1 MKFYKISIIFLF
13 LFIVSIGVVCAEDAN
28 HTTQDA
34 LEISEGDVALEASEA
49 TYTDLGDQIKA
60 ATDSTVKLENDYKYN
75 DSDKLYINLNHLNLT
90 IDGNEKSIDG
100 NNKAGFLKI
109 SNHSNV
115 IIKNLFVKNCNNTA
129 IIVGN
134 SKLTLINVTFE
145 NNHDKESGAA
155 VYARGSNV
163 TSTDTK
169 FLNNY
174 AFYGSAIYSTLS
186 NVTINN
192 GLFKND
198 NPVVWSLIRG
208 SGSALE
214 INNTIFANTTSKYAT
229 AIYNNGITT
238 IKKSKFLNLVANVT
252 AGAIAVKGS
261 AFTFTT
267 IDDCQFIN
275 VTSSRN
281 GGALYLDIAGD
292 SEESSGIVSINN
304 TLFKNCSS
312 EFGGAVLQLDG
323 ILNIFNSQFEDNFA
337 VENGGAVYTSYANL
351 IIKNTNFTGNN
362 ASTYN
367 GWGGA
372 VFFDKGIIVVDD
384 STFKNNGAKEG
395 AAIFSYDGNYQ
406 IKNSKFENNANEDIH
421 TYFDVKN
428 TKISNCGNVKK
439 VINSTKYPYDVRYN
453 GNRIV
458 LNRTEIK
465 GSANDPYFNLN
476 DLGLVTPVRNQGS
489 MGACWAFGAAGAF
502 ESAFLIATNISLD
515 ISENNIQNMGLR
527 YSIFG
532 SSDFGE
538 AGTYFMS
545 AAHFLSWL
553 GAINSEDD
561 TYDELGKISAL
572 SFSADAYHIVD
583 AIFVDVTNR
592 TALKEALVK
601 YGALNLFVFGADSDN
616 EFYND
621 TTHAQYTYGN
631 HSGNHYVT
639 LVGWNDTYEVDNF
652 IEHPPGPGAWI
663 CKNSW
668 GNGWGDNGFYYL
680 SYYDVALDD
689 SEAVG
694 FIIENTEQYEKLYQN
709 ELGGYDKYDGNYTEY
724 ADTFVSQDGD
734 IIAAVGTFFEKANS
748 PYTIS
753 IYVNDYKVYSQSGR
767 SRHAGYNT
775 IKLNNYVAIEDGSV
789 FRINIKSTST
799 PVLTN
804 TRQHILTNNS
814 FVVEDGSYDFFK
826 NAVVPIKVYTYHTY
840 LQVPNIV
847 SYKGNGNVVLNII
860 GSAVGDVIVNF
871 NGSTTVLTLEDGNA
885 SIDLGV
891 LPVGDYVVSIYYNN
905 SVFISHVKVFET
917 TIDCGDSNTAT
928 FAYNT
933 DFTFTVKLVDCQGQP
948 IKNTEIPLKF
958 DGETVKGL
966 KTDENGYLDVRIFPG
981 NTIGKHYLDYTN
993 PISNEKLRVTL
1004 NIVSRFAGNANVN
1017 MYYFDGH
1024 SYKVRIR
1031 SNDGNF
1037 AGSGQVITVKIGKKS
1052 FKVKTDKK
1060 GYATL
1065 KIPKTIKP
1073 GKYTISATY
1082 KGQTVKNKLTVK
1094 QVLKL
1099 TKVKVKKS
1107 AKKLVLKATLK
1118 NGKKALK
1125 SKKVT
1130 FKFNGKKY
1138 KAKTNKKG
1146 IAKVTVKKS
1155 VLKKLK
1161 VGKKVKYQVTYLKDT
1176 VKRTAKV
1183 KR

>member
-847 SYKGNGNVVLNII
+847 SYKGNGNVVLNIT

-871 NGSTTVLTLEDGNA
+871 KGTTSVLTLEDGKA
-885 SIDLGV
+885 SIDLGN

-917 TIDCGDSNTAT
+917 TIDYGDSNTAT

>member
-13 LFIVSIGVVCAEDAN
+13 LLIVSMGAVCAEDAN
-28 HTTQDA
+28 QTAQDTLGIA
-34 LEISEGDVALEASEA
+34 ENDVLSDDSQGSYAELDNLIESS
-49 TYTDLGDQIKA
+49 
-60 ATDSTVKLENDYKYN
+60 TDSTVELDKDYMYMDTDN
-75 DSDKLYINLNHLNLT
+75 TYINLNHLNLT

-145 NNHDKESGAA
+145 NNHDEESGAA

-323 ILNIFNSQFEDNFA
+323 SLNIFNSQFEDNSA

-351 IIKNTNFTGNN
+351 IIKNTTFTGNN
-362 ASTYN
+362 ASTDN

-372 VFFDKGIIVVDD
+372 VFFDKGIIIVDD

-428 TKISNCGNVKK
+428 SKISNCGNVKK
-439 VINSTKYPYDVRYN
+439 VINSTKYPYDVRYS

-502 ESAFLIATNISLD
+502 ESAFKIATNITID
-515 ISENNIQNMGLR
+515 VSENNIQNMGLR

-532 SSDFGE
+532 SSEFGE

-572 SFSADAYHIVD
+572 SFSPNAYHIVD

-601 YGALNLFVFGADSDN
+601 YGALNLFVFGADSN
-616 EFYND
+616 NKFYND

-639 LVGWNDTYEVDNF
+639 LVGWNDTFSRNNF
-652 IEHPPGPGAWI
+652 IEDPGYDGAWI

-668 GNGWGDNGFYYL
+668 GTGWGDNGFYYL
-680 SYYDVALDD
+680 SYYDVALND

-694 FIIENTEQYEKLYQN
+694 FIIENTEPYEKLYQN
-709 ELGGYDKYDGNYTEY
+709 ELGGCDKYDKEYTEY

-948 IKNTEIPLKF
+948 IKNTEIPVKF

-966 KTDENGYLDVRIFPG
+966 KTDENGYLDVTIFAG
-981 NTIGKHYLDYTN
+981 NTIGKHYLDYVN
-993 PISNEKLRVTL
+993 PVSKESLRVTL

-1024 SYKVRIR
+1024 TFKVRIR
-1031 SNDGNF
+1031 NNDGNF
-1037 AGSGQVITVKIGKKS
+1037 AGSGEVVTIKIGKKS

-1065 KIPKTIKP
+1065 KIPSTIKP
-1073 GKYTISATY
+1073 GKYTISASY
-1082 KGQTVKNKLTVK
+1082 VGQTVKNKLTVK

-1099 TKVKVKKS
+1099 TKVNVKKS

-1138 KAKTNKKG
+1138 TAKTNKKG

-1155 VLKKLK
+1155 VLNKLK
-1161 VGKKVKYQVTYLKDT
+1161 VGKKVTYQVTYLKDT
-1176 VKRTAKV
+1176 VKRTVKV

>member
-13 LFIVSIGVVCAEDAN
+13 LLIVSMGAVCAEDAN
-28 HTTQDA
+28 QTAQDTLGIA
-34 LEISEGDVALEASEA
+34 ENDVLSGDSQGSYAELDNLIESS
-49 TYTDLGDQIKA
+49 
-60 ATDSTVKLENDYKYN
+60 TDSTVELDKDYMYMDTDN
-75 DSDKLYINLNHLNLT
+75 TYINLNHLNLT

-145 NNHDKESGAA
+145 NNHDEESGAA

-208 SGSALE
+208 SGSVLE

-229 AIYNNGITT
+229 AIYNNGVTI
-238 IKKSKFLNLVANVT
+238 IKKSKFLNLSANVT

-323 ILNIFNSQFEDNFA
+323 SLNIFNSQFEDNSA

-351 IIKNTNFTGNN
+351 IIKNTTFTGNN
-362 ASTYN
+362 ASTDN

-372 VFFDKGIIVVDD
+372 VFFDKGIIIVDD

-428 TKISNCGNVKK
+428 SKISNCGNVKK
-439 VINSTKYPYDVRYN
+439 VINSTKYPYDVRYS

-476 DLGLVTPVRNQGS
+476 DLGLLTPVRNQGS

-502 ESAFLIATNISLD
+502 ESAFKIATNITID
-515 ISENNIQNMGLR
+515 VSENNIQNMGLR

-532 SSDFGE
+532 SSEFGE

-583 AIFVDVTNR
+583 AIFVDVTNKA
-592 TALKEALVK
+592 ALKEALVK
-601 YGALNLFVFGADSDN
+601 YGALNLFVFGADSN
-616 EFYND
+616 NTYYNAK
-621 TTHAQYTYGN
+621 TKAQYTYGN
-631 HSGNHYVT
+631 ISGNHYVT
-639 LVGWNDTYEVDNF
+639 LVGWNDTFSRDNF
-652 IEHPPGPGAWI
+652 LSAPDGDGAWI

-668 GNGWGDNGFYYL
+668 GTGWGDNGFYYL
-680 SYYDVALDD
+680 SYYDVALND

-709 ELGGYDKYDGNYTEY
+709 ELGGYDKYDKEYTEY

-826 NAVVPIKVYTYHTY
+826 NAVVPIKVYTYNTY

-847 SYKGNGNVVLNII
+847 SYKGNGNVVLNIT

-948 IKNTEIPLKF
+948 IKNTEIPVKF

-966 KTDENGYLDVRIFPG
+966 KTDENGYLDVTIFAG
-981 NTIGKHYLDYTN
+981 NTIGKHYLDYVN
-993 PISNEKLRVTL
+993 PVSKESLRVTL

-1024 SYKVRIR
+1024 TFKVRIR
-1031 SNDGNF
+1031 NNDGNF
-1037 AGSGQVITVKIGKKS
+1037 AGSGEVVTIKIGKKS

-1065 KIPKTIKP
+1065 KIPSTIKP
-1073 GKYTISATY
+1073 GKYTISTSY
-1082 KGQTVKNKLTVK
+1082 VGQTVKNKLTVK

-1099 TKVKVKKS
+1099 TKVNVKKS

-1138 KAKTNKKG
+1138 TAKTNKKG

-1155 VLKKLK
+1155 VLNKLK
-1161 VGKKVKYQVTYLKDT
+1161 VGKKVTYQVTYLKDT
-1176 VKRTAKV
+1176 VKRTVKV

>member
-13 LFIVSIGVVCAEDAN
+13 LLIVSMGAVCAEDAN
-28 HTTQDA
+28 QTAQDTLGIA
-34 LEISEGDVALEASEA
+34 ENDVLSGDSQGSYAELDNLIESS
-49 TYTDLGDQIKA
+49 
-60 ATDSTVKLENDYKYN
+60 TDSTVELDKDYMYMDTDN
-75 DSDKLYINLNHLNLT
+75 TYINLNHLNLT

-145 NNHDKESGAA
+145 NNHDEESGAA

-208 SGSALE
+208 SGSVLE

-229 AIYNNGITT
+229 AIYNNGVTI
-238 IKKSKFLNLVANVT
+238 IKKSKFLNLSANVT

-323 ILNIFNSQFEDNFA
+323 SLNIFNSQFEDNSA

-351 IIKNTNFTGNN
+351 IIKNTTFTGNN
-362 ASTYN
+362 ASTDN

-372 VFFDKGIIVVDD
+372 VFFDKGIIIVDD

-428 TKISNCGNVKK
+428 SKISNCGNVKK
-439 VINSTKYPYDVRYN
+439 VINSTKYPYDVRYS

-476 DLGLVTPVRNQGS
+476 DLGLLTPVRNQGS

-502 ESAFLIATNISLD
+502 ESAFKIATNITID
-515 ISENNIQNMGLR
+515 VSENNIQNMGLR

-532 SSDFGE
+532 SSEFGE

-583 AIFVDVTNR
+583 AIFVDVTNKA
-592 TALKEALVK
+592 ALKEALVK
-601 YGALNLFVFGADSDN
+601 YGALNLFVFGADSN
-616 EFYND
+616 NTYYNAK
-621 TTHAQYTYGN
+621 TKAQYTYGN
-631 HSGNHYVT
+631 ISGNHYVT
-639 LVGWNDTYEVDNF
+639 LVGWNDTFSRDNF
-652 IEHPPGPGAWI
+652 LSAPDGDGAWI

-668 GNGWGDNGFYYL
+668 GTGWGDNGFYYL
-680 SYYDVALDD
+680 SYYDVALND

-709 ELGGYDKYDGNYTEY
+709 ELGGYDKYDKEYTEY

-826 NAVVPIKVYTYHTY
+826 NAVVPIKVYTYNTY

-847 SYKGNGNVVLNII
+847 SYKGNGNVVLNIT

-948 IKNTEIPLKF
+948 IKNTEIPVKF

-966 KTDENGYLDVRIFPG
+966 KTDENGYLDVTIFAG
-981 NTIGKHYLDYTN
+981 NTIGKHYLDYVN
-993 PISNEKLRVTL
+993 PVSKESLRVTL

-1024 SYKVRIR
+1024 TFKVRIR
-1031 SNDGNF
+1031 NNDGNF
-1037 AGSGQVITVKIGKKS
+1037 AGSGEVVTIKIGKKS

-1065 KIPKTIKP
+1065 KIPSTIKP
-1073 GKYTISATY
+1073 GKYTISTSY
-1082 KGQTVKNKLTVK
+1082 VGQTVKNKLTVK

-1099 TKVKVKKS
+1099 TKVNVKKS
-1107 AKKLVLKATLK
+1107 AKKLVLKTTLK

-1155 VLKKLK
+1155 VLNKLK
-1161 VGKKVKYQVTYLKDT
+1161 VGKKVTYQVTYLKDT
-1176 VKRTAKV
+1176 VKRTVKV

>member
-13 LFIVSIGVVCAEDAN
+13 LLIVSMGAVCAEDAN
-28 HTTQDA
+28 QTAQDTLGIA
-34 LEISEGDVALEASEA
+34 ENDVLSDDSQGSYAELDNLIESS
-49 TYTDLGDQIKA
+49 
-60 ATDSTVKLENDYKYN
+60 TDSTVELDKDYMYMDTDN
-75 DSDKLYINLNHLNLT
+75 TYINLNHLNLT

-208 SGSALE
+208 SGSVLE

-229 AIYNNGITT
+229 AIYNNGVTI
-238 IKKSKFLNLVANVT
+238 IKKSKFLNLSANVT

-323 ILNIFNSQFEDNFA
+323 SLNIFNSQFEDNSA

-351 IIKNTNFTGNN
+351 IIKNTTFTGNN
-362 ASTYN
+362 ASTDN

-372 VFFDKGIIVVDD
+372 VFFDKGIIIVDD

-428 TKISNCGNVKK
+428 SKISNCGNVKK
-439 VINSTKYPYDVRYN
+439 VINSTKYPYDVRYS

-502 ESAFLIATNISLD
+502 ESAFKIATNITID
-515 ISENNIQNMGLR
+515 VSENNIQNMGLR

-532 SSDFGE
+532 SSEFGE

-572 SFSADAYHIVD
+572 SFSPNAYHIVD

-601 YGALNLFVFGADSDN
+601 YGALNLFVFGADSN
-616 EFYND
+616 NKFYND

-639 LVGWNDTYEVDNF
+639 LVGWNDTFSRNNF
-652 IEHPPGPGAWI
+652 IEDPGYDGAWI

-668 GNGWGDNGFYYL
+668 GTGWGDNGFYYL
-680 SYYDVALDD
+680 SYYDVALND

-694 FIIENTEQYEKLYQN
+694 FIIENTEPYEKLYQN
-709 ELGGYDKYDGNYTEY
+709 ELGGCDKYDKEYTEY

-948 IKNTEIPLKF
+948 IKNTEIPVKF

-966 KTDENGYLDVRIFPG
+966 KTDENGYLDVTIFAG
-981 NTIGKHYLDYTN
+981 NTIGKHYLDYVN
-993 PISNEKLRVTL
+993 PVSKESLRVTL

-1024 SYKVRIR
+1024 TFKVRIR
-1031 SNDGNF
+1031 NNDGNF
-1037 AGSGQVITVKIGKKS
+1037 AGSGEVVTIKIGKKS

-1065 KIPKTIKP
+1065 KIPSTIKP
-1073 GKYTISATY
+1073 GKYTISASY
-1082 KGQTVKNKLTVK
+1082 VGQTVKNKLTVK

-1099 TKVKVKKS
+1099 TKVNVKKS

-1138 KAKTNKKG
+1138 TAKTNKKG

-1155 VLKKLK
+1155 VLNKLK
-1161 VGKKVKYQVTYLKDT
+1161 VGKKVTYQVTYLKDT
-1176 VKRTAKV
+1176 VKRTVKV

>member
-13 LFIVSIGVVCAEDAN
+13 LLIVSMGAVCAEDAN
-28 HTTQDA
+28 QTAQDTLGIA
-34 LEISEGDVALEASEA
+34 ENDVLSDDSQGSYAELDNLIESS
-49 TYTDLGDQIKA
+49 
-60 ATDSTVKLENDYKYN
+60 TDSTVELDKDYMYMDTDN
-75 DSDKLYINLNHLNLT
+75 TYINLNHLNLT

-323 ILNIFNSQFEDNFA
+323 SLNIFNSQFEDNSA

-351 IIKNTNFTGNN
+351 IIKNTTFTGNN
-362 ASTYN
+362 ASTDN

-372 VFFDKGIIVVDD
+372 VFFDKGIIIVDD

-428 TKISNCGNVKK
+428 SKISNCGNVKK
-439 VINSTKYPYDVRYN
+439 VINSTKYPYDVRYS

-502 ESAFLIATNISLD
+502 ESAFKIATNITID
-515 ISENNIQNMGLR
+515 VSENNIQNMGLR

-532 SSDFGE
+532 SSEFGE

-572 SFSADAYHIVD
+572 SFSPNAYHIVD

-601 YGALNLFVFGADSDN
+601 YGALNLFVFGADSN
-616 EFYND
+616 NKFYND

-639 LVGWNDTYEVDNF
+639 LVGWNDTFSRNNF
-652 IEHPPGPGAWI
+652 IEDPGYDGAWI

-668 GNGWGDNGFYYL
+668 GTGWGDNGFYYL
-680 SYYDVALDD
+680 SYYDVALND

-694 FIIENTEQYEKLYQN
+694 FIIENTEPYEKLYQN
-709 ELGGYDKYDGNYTEY
+709 ELGGCDKYDKEYTEY

-948 IKNTEIPLKF
+948 IKNTEIPVKF

-966 KTDENGYLDVRIFPG
+966 KTDENGYLDVTIFAG
-981 NTIGKHYLDYTN
+981 NTIGKHYLDYVN
-993 PISNEKLRVTL
+993 PVSKESLRVTL

-1024 SYKVRIR
+1024 TFKVRIR
-1031 SNDGNF
+1031 NNDGNF
-1037 AGSGQVITVKIGKKS
+1037 AGSGEVVTIKIGKKS

-1065 KIPKTIKP
+1065 KIPSTIKP
-1073 GKYTISATY
+1073 GKYTISASY
-1082 KGQTVKNKLTVK
+1082 VGQTVKNKLTVK

-1099 TKVKVKKS
+1099 TKVNVKKS

-1138 KAKTNKKG
+1138 TAKTNKKG

-1155 VLKKLK
+1155 VLNKLK
-1161 VGKKVKYQVTYLKDT
+1161 VGKKVTYQVTYLKDT
-1176 VKRTAKV
+1176 VKRTVKV

>member
-1 MKFYKISIIFLF
+1 M
-13 LFIVSIGVVCAEDAN
+13 GAVCAEDAN
-28 HTTQDA
+28 QTAQDTLGIA
-34 LEISEGDVALEASEA
+34 ENDVLSDDSQGSYAELDNLIESS
-49 TYTDLGDQIKA
+49 
-60 ATDSTVKLENDYKYN
+60 TDSTVELDKDYMYMDTDN
-75 DSDKLYINLNHLNLT
+75 TYINLNHLNLT

-208 SGSALE
+208 SGSVLE

-229 AIYNNGITT
+229 AIYNNGVTI
-238 IKKSKFLNLVANVT
+238 IKKSKFLNLSANVT

-323 ILNIFNSQFEDNFA
+323 SLNIFNSQFEDNSA

-351 IIKNTNFTGNN
+351 IIKNTTFTGNN
-362 ASTYN
+362 ASTDN

-372 VFFDKGIIVVDD
+372 VFFDKGIIIVDD

-428 TKISNCGNVKK
+428 SKISNCGNVKK
-439 VINSTKYPYDVRYN
+439 VINSTKYPYDVRYS

-502 ESAFLIATNISLD
+502 ESAFKIATNITID
-515 ISENNIQNMGLR
+515 VSENNIQNMGLR

-532 SSDFGE
+532 SSEFGE

-572 SFSADAYHIVD
+572 SFSPNAYHIVD

-601 YGALNLFVFGADSDN
+601 YGALNLFVFGADSN
-616 EFYND
+616 NKFYND

-639 LVGWNDTYEVDNF
+639 LVGWNDTFSRNNF
-652 IEHPPGPGAWI
+652 IEDPGYDGAWI

-668 GNGWGDNGFYYL
+668 GTGWGDNGFYYL
-680 SYYDVALDD
+680 SYYDVALND

-694 FIIENTEQYEKLYQN
+694 FIIENTEPYEKLYQN
-709 ELGGYDKYDGNYTEY
+709 ELGGCDKYDKEYTEY

-948 IKNTEIPLKF
+948 IKNTEIPVKF

-966 KTDENGYLDVRIFPG
+966 KTDENGYLDVTIFAG
-981 NTIGKHYLDYTN
+981 NTIGKHYLDYVN
-993 PISNEKLRVTL
+993 PVSKESLRVTL

-1024 SYKVRIR
+1024 TFKVRIR
-1031 SNDGNF
+1031 NNDGNF
-1037 AGSGQVITVKIGKKS
+1037 AGSGEVVTIKIGKKS

-1065 KIPKTIKP
+1065 KIPSTIKP
-1073 GKYTISATY
+1073 GKYTISASY
-1082 KGQTVKNKLTVK
+1082 VGQTVKNKLTVK

-1099 TKVKVKKS
+1099 TKVNVKKS

-1138 KAKTNKKG
+1138 TAKTNKKG

-1155 VLKKLK
+1155 VLNKLK
-1161 VGKKVKYQVTYLKDT
+1161 VGKKVTYQVTYLKDT
-1176 VKRTAKV
+1176 VKRTVKV

>member
-13 LFIVSIGVVCAEDAN
+13 LLIVSMGAVCAEDAN
-28 HTTQDA
+28 QTAQDTLGIA
-34 LEISEGDVALEASEA
+34 ENDVLSDDSQGSYAELDNLIESS
-49 TYTDLGDQIKA
+49 
-60 ATDSTVKLENDYKYN
+60 TDSTVELDKDYMYMDTDN
-75 DSDKLYINLNHLNLT
+75 TYINLNHLNLT

-145 NNHDKESGAA
+145 NNHDEESGAA

-208 SGSALE
+208 SGSVLE

-229 AIYNNGITT
+229 AIYNNGVTI
-238 IKKSKFLNLVANVT
+238 IKKSKFLNLSANVT

-323 ILNIFNSQFEDNFA
+323 SLNIFNSQFEDNSA

-351 IIKNTNFTGNN
+351 IIKNTTFTGNN
-362 ASTYN
+362 ASTDN

-372 VFFDKGIIVVDD
+372 VFFDKGIIIVDD

-428 TKISNCGNVKK
+428 SKISNCGNVKK
-439 VINSTKYPYDVRYN
+439 VINSTKYPYDVRYS

-502 ESAFLIATNISLD
+502 ESAFKIATNITID
-515 ISENNIQNMGLR
+515 VSENNIQNMGLR

-532 SSDFGE
+532 SSEFGE

-572 SFSADAYHIVD
+572 SFSPNAYHIVD

-601 YGALNLFVFGADSDN
+601 YGALNLFVFGADSN
-616 EFYND
+616 NKFYND

-639 LVGWNDTYEVDNF
+639 LVGWNDTFSRNNF
-652 IEHPPGPGAWI
+652 IEDPGYDGAWI

-668 GNGWGDNGFYYL
+668 GTGWGDNGFYYL
-680 SYYDVALDD
+680 SYYDVALND

-694 FIIENTEQYEKLYQN
+694 FIIENTEPYEKLYQN
-709 ELGGYDKYDGNYTEY
+709 ELGGCDKYDKEYTEY

-948 IKNTEIPLKF
+948 IKNTEIPVKF

-966 KTDENGYLDVRIFPG
+966 KTDENGYLDVTIFAG
-981 NTIGKHYLDYTN
+981 NTIGKHYLDYVN
-993 PISNEKLRVTL
+993 PVSKESLRVTL

-1024 SYKVRIR
+1024 TFKVRIR
-1031 SNDGNF
+1031 NNDGNF
-1037 AGSGQVITVKIGKKS
+1037 AGSGEVVTIKIGKKS

-1065 KIPKTIKP
+1065 KIPSTIKP
-1073 GKYTISATY
+1073 GKYTISASY
-1082 KGQTVKNKLTVK
+1082 VGQTVKNKLTVK

-1099 TKVKVKKS
+1099 TKVNVKKS

-1138 KAKTNKKG
+1138 TAKTNKKG

-1155 VLKKLK
+1155 VLNKLK
-1161 VGKKVKYQVTYLKDT
+1161 VGKKVTYQVTYLKDT
-1176 VKRTAKV
+1176 VKRTVKV